1 MRRRGGVAFKRG
13 QSDSAGVPSDP
24 EQLYRLLARGNRGP
38 ASVWGHQSKV
48 MEHWH
53 KEFRDKSDVALELP
67 TGAGKTLVG
76 SLIAEYLRR
85 AEGRRVAYLCPTRQL
100 AVQTARKL
108 DDYGIPSS
116 LLIGQSK
123 GWDQVDLTRFQAGGS
138 IAVSTYSHVFNSRPR
153 IDAAD
158 VLILDDA
165 HAAEGY
171 VAKPWSLR
179 ISRRSH
185 ESAYKDVLAALSPAL
200 DPLLL
205 PHLRSENPGD
215 QYRTGIYLASP
226 VAVAAQA
233 NHVESVIR
241 DAVAH
246 RKVSEDVTYA
256 WKFLETHVADC
267 MVYVSYREILIR
279 PLIVPTFQHEAFNSP
294 KQRIYMSATLGAGGE
309 LERAFGRRRIHRIP
323 VPAGWDK
330 EGTGRRLFVFPEI
343 ARDLASDP
351 KAVAPFVRRIVEQ
364 AGRAVVLTPETR
376 VADKFREHYLP
387 ENYRVFTAQQ
397 VEDDLAAFT
406 SQPAAAL
413 VLTNRYD
420 GVDLPNDDCRLVV
433 LTGLPAK
440 GDLQERFLYESVGA
454 DEVLRERIRAR
465 IQQGAGRATRN
476 LRDHAVVLVLGRSL
490 TSYLAR
496 RDIQA
501 SMHPEIHA
509 ELEVGVEA
517 SLDQSSEDV
526 WGNLAIFNEQG
537 PDWQG
542 VEEDIVRNR
551 ETYDRQDGPGAAVLQ
566 QAVRSEVAAAN
577 ALWSKDH
584 RFALTAIK
592 GVTDQLRNAQTPKRY
607 SSLWSYLGFC
617 VAHRLAEATGETQF
631 QQTAASY
638 FGEARRNSLGT
649 RWFDRVASVATPL
662 SVAVEEVDPTDE
674 AAMSTILAAKDLWR
688 PEAFQAALST
698 RVGLQQTDPDPYED
712 GLVHLGRLAG
722 ASKSYGDPRDGG
734 AAKPDAVWIFGSAR
748 WVVWEAKNQ
757 ARETGEIGAD
767 QARQAGGHRRTTEK
781 AEGVVAPGDSI
792 CVLASPK
799 KKVNDGAYNVA
810 EENLYWVRPPQV
822 LALFDTLTRAWQD
835 ARARGVETMSTTEL
849 AAVFR
854 EHQALPSQWLPTLR
868 QYPLWRT
875 PED

>member
-1 MRRRGGVAFKRG
+1 MAFKRG
-13 QSDSAGVPSDP
+13 QTDSVGVPGDP

-38 ASVWGHQSKV
+38 DSVWGHQSKV

-53 KEFRDKSDVALELP
+53 REFRDKSDVALELP

-76 SLIAEYLRR
+76 GLIAEFLRR

-108 DDYGIPSS
+108 DDYGIPPS

-123 GWDQVDLTRFQAGGS
+123 DWDQADLTRFQAGRS

-165 HAAEGY
+165 HAAESY

-179 ISRRSH
+179 ISRRTH
-185 ESAYKDVLAALSPAL
+185 GSAYEDVLAALSPAL

-205 PHLRSENPGD
+205 PHLRSENPGS
-215 QYRTGIYLASP
+215 QYLTGIYLASP
-226 VAVAAQA
+226 AAVAAHA
-233 NHVESVIR
+233 HHVELVLR
-241 DAVAH
+241 EAVAH
-246 RKVSEDVTYA
+246 RKVSDDSVYA

-267 MVYVSYREILIR
+267 MVYVSCREILIR
-279 PLIVPTFQHEAFNSP
+279 PLIAPTFQHDAFNSP

-309 LERAFGRRRIHRIP
+309 LERAFGRSKIHRIP
-323 VPAGWDK
+323 VPPGWDK
-330 EGTGRRLFVFPEI
+330 EGTGRRFFVFPEMTK
-343 ARDLASDP
+343 DLASDP
-351 KAVAPFVRRIVEQ
+351 EGVAPFVRRVIEQ
-364 AGRAVVLTPETR
+364 AGRTVVLTPETR

-387 ENYRVFTAQQ
+387 ENYRSFTAKE
-397 VEDDLAAFT
+397 VEDDLSAFT

-420 GVDLPNDDCRLVV
+420 GVDLPGDDCRLVV
-433 LTGLPAK
+433 FTGLPAK
-440 GDLQERFLYESVGA
+440 GDLQERFLHDSVGA

-476 LRDHAVVLVLGRSL
+476 LRDHAAVLVLGRSL

-496 RDIQA
+496 SDIQA

-509 ELEVGVEA
+509 ELEVGVDA
-517 SLDQSSEDV
+517 SLDQSSDDV
-526 WGNLAIFNEQG
+526 WENLAIFNDQG
-537 PDWQG
+537 SDWQG
-542 VEEDIVRNR
+542 VEEEIVRNR
-551 ETYDRQDGPGAAVLQ
+551 EAYDRQDGPGAAALQ

-584 RFALTAIK
+584 RFALNAIK
-592 GVTDQLRNAQTPKRY
+592 SVTDQLRNAQTPKRY

-617 VAHRLAEATGETQF
+617 VAHRLAEATGEQQF
-631 QQTAASY
+631 QQAAAVY
-638 FGEARRNSLGT
+638 FNEARRASLGT
-649 RWFDRVASVATPL
+649 TWFDRVAPVAAPL
-662 SVAVEEVDPTDE
+662 AAEVEALDPTDE
-674 AAMSTILAAKDLWR
+674 AAVNTILAAKDLWR
-688 PEAFQAALST
+688 PEAFQAALLT
-698 RVGLQQTDPDPYED
+698 RAGLQQTDPDRYED
-712 GLVHLGRLAG
+712 GLVHLGLLAG

-734 AAKPDAVWIFGSAR
+734 DAKPDGVWIFGSAR
-748 WVVWEAKNQ
+748 WVIWEAKNQ
-757 ARETGEIGAD
+757 AKETGEIGAE

-781 AEGVVAPGDSI
+781 AEGAVAPVDSI

-799 KKVNDGAYNVA
+799 KRVRDGAYNVA
-810 EENLYWVRPPQV
+810 EENVYWVRPPVV
-822 LALFDTLTRAWQD
+822 LALFDAVTRAWRE
-835 ARARGVETMSTTEL
+835 ARARGLESISATEL

-868 QYPLWRT
+868 EHPLWRK
-875 PED
+875 PEE